1 MSLIWTRPYP
11 RHREARWHPMAT
23 VAFMLAG
30 SMILWRLLARMAV
43 HGLGFD
49 TFDYLTMAGILGCAL
64 WVFVKGER
72 FR

>member
-1 MSLIWTRPYP
+1 MSA
-11 RHREARWHPMAT
+11 HREARWPLYVSAPF
-23 VAFMLAG
+23 VLAG
-30 SMILWRLLARMAV
+30 SVILTRPFVRLI
-43 HGLGFD
+43 LGWHFD